1 MLNKVF
7 LIGNIGKDPQVRNTN
22 GGATVTTFSLATTE
36 KYKKQSGE
44 LAEKTEWH
52 NIVAW
57 RQLAEICGKY
67 LHKGM
72 QVYVSGKIQTRA
84 YEDSGG
90 NKKYITE
97 IVIDE
102 MKMLGG
108 KGSAREEA
116 QCGEPEEEIPF

>member
-7 LIGNIGKDPQVRNTN
+7 LIGNIGKDPQVRTTQ

-57 RQLAEICGKY
+57 RQLAETCGKY

-72 QVYVSGKIQTRA
+72 QVYVSGKIKTRG

-108 KGSAREEA
+108 KGSAREET